1 MIKLKT
7 FIKAA
12 LVGAINF
19 GIIGGMWVSGTAL
32 QASQLQRD
40 AALIAA
46 TVKNEMFE
54 MQEAELECLALNIY
68 FETHAASLIDAM
80 SVSDVVL
87 NRVNSKR
94 YPDTVCD
101 VVHDGYKKGKKTCQ
115 FSWYCDGKTDV
126 PMDNDSWE
134 KSRKH
139 ARDIYVHSAYR
150 GVTEGATHY
159 HAHYMRAY
167 WAPSLNRIARMG
179 QHIFYRE
186 K

>member
-1 MIKLKT
+1 MKSIYKNT
-7 FIKAA
+7 IA
-12 LVGAINF
+12 VAINTAVVAAV
-19 GIIGGMWVSGTAL
+19 IYTGTTAHAR
-32 QASQLQRD
+32 QESEVAQH
-40 AALIAA
+40 IAT
-46 TVKNEMFE
+46 TVKNEMNA

-68 FETHAASLIDAM
+68 FETHSHSLIDAM

-94 YPDTVCD
+94 YPNTVCD
-101 VVHDGYKKGKKTCQ
+101 VVHDGYKKGRKTCQ
-115 FSWYCDGKTDV
+115 FSWYCDGKADV

-139 ARDIYVHSAYR
+139 ARDIYVHGAYR

-167 WAPSLNRIARMG
+167 WASSLNRVARMG

>member
-1 MIKLKT
+1 MKIKSFATVGTVVLN
-7 FIKAA
+7 A
-12 LVGAINF
+12 LVIG
-19 GIIGGMWVSGTAL
+19 GIIYGGNTAMA
-32 QASQLQRD
+32 QQSESEA
-40 AALIAA
+40 IAIA
-46 TVKNEMFE
+46 TQVDNEMTRFAE
-54 MQEAELECLALNIY
+54 TELECLALNIY
-68 FETHAASLIDAM
+68 FETHSHSLIDAM

-87 NRVNSKR
+87 NRVNSRR
-94 YPDTVCD
+94 YPNTVCD
-101 VVHDGYKKGKKTCQ
+101 VVQDGYVQGRKTCQ
-115 FSWYCDGKTDV
+115 FSWYCDGKADV

-139 ARDIYVHSAYR
+139 ARDIYVHGLYR

>member
-1 MIKLKT
+1 MKSIYKT
-7 FIKAA
+7 TIA
-12 LVGAINF
+12 VAIN
-19 GIIGGMWVSGTAL
+19 TAVF
-32 QASQLQRD
+32 
-40 AALIAA
+40 AAVLYTGNTAHARQEAEVAQHIAT
-46 TVKNEMFE
+46 TVKNEMYE

-101 VVHDGYKKGKKTCQ
+101 VVQDGYKKGRKTCQ

-139 ARDIYVHSAYR
+139 ARDMYVHGAYR

-167 WAPSLNRIARMG
+167 WASSLNRVARMG